1 MGYIKVTVDRDTCI
15 GCGVAP
21 ATCPE
26 VFVLGEDNGK
36 NKIVDKYAEKTDE
49 HISIGKV
56 PEDLI
61 ECVKSAVEACPVA
74 AIKFE
79 VVK

>member
-1 MGYIKVTVDRDTCI
+1 MGYVKVIVDRDTCI

-36 NKIVDKYAEKTDE
+36 NRVVEKYTEKIDD

-56 PEDLI
+56 PEDLL
-61 ECVKSAVEACPVA
+61 ECVKSAVDACPVS
-74 AIKFE
+74 AISYEIEK
-79 VVK
+79 